1 MFDNRKV
8 CADVDQASVLVK
20 ASVSIHE
27 KEEICLLDGT
37 AKSCLDVVEFVPKE
51 EIESKRKRKEGDV
64 LVGYDV
70 DNDSSIYVVAI
81 VVTG

>member
-37 AKSCLDVVEFVPKE
+37 AKSCLDVVEFVPKG
-51 EIESKRKRKEGDV
+51 EIESKRKRKGGDV
-64 LVGYDV
+64 LVGYD
-70 DNDSSIYVVAI
+70 SSIYVVVI
-81 VVTG
+81 VVAG